1 MKVAISAQAGELSAA
16 IDPRCGRAPWFVVV
30 DTDSG
35 AVQAHDNRQTAARSE
50 AAGPQAAALV
60 AASGAEAV
68 ITGNVGPKAFKALQ
82 AAGVEVYLVYTGTVE
97 QVVERLKAGKL
108 RRADKPTRKGPW

>member
-35 AVQAHDNRQTAARSE
+35 AVQAHDNR
-50 AAGPQAAALV
+50 
-60 AASGAEAV
+60 
-68 ITGNVGPKAFKALQ
+68 
-82 AAGVEVYLVYTGTVE
+82 
-97 QVVERLKAGKL
+97 
-108 RRADKPTRKGPW
+108 